1 MKNPYAMANP
11 SRVLNVEQRKKRKQ
25 ATALRSRPT
34 LQIVRWLKRPMLAI
48 SPAKNRPSV
57 FATPVNSNDTTLII
71 IITTNTNTSI
81 CNM

>member
-1 MKNPYAMANP
+1 MKNPYVMANP
-11 SRVLNVEQRKKRKQ
+11 SRVLNVVHRKNRKQ

-57 FATPVNSNDTTLII
+57 FATPVNQTIQPLQLTKQQNKHINL
-71 IITTNTNTSI
+71 
-81 CNM
+81 

>member
-11 SRVLNVEQRKKRKQ
+11 SRVLNVVQRKNRKQ

-48 SPAKNRPSV
+48 SPAKKRPSV
-57 FATPVNSNDTTLII
+57 FATPVNQTIQSL
-71 IITTNTNTSI
+71 
-81 CNM
+81 

>member
-11 SRVLNVEQRKKRKQ
+11 SRVLNVVHRKNRKQ

-57 FATPVNSNDTTLII
+57 FATPANQTIQSLEL
-71 IITTNTNTSI
+71 S
-81 CNM
+81 

>member
-11 SRVLNVEQRKKRKQ
+11 SRVLNVVHRKNRKQ

-57 FATPVNSNDTTLII
+57 FATPVNQTIQSL
-71 IITTNTNTSI
+71 
-81 CNM
+81 